1 MTRVGINGFG
11 RIGRLAVRALR
22 HHPELQLVHINEI
35 SGGAET
41 AAHLLPKN
49 LKMNVIEALSSVS
62 NYDGVHRP
70 IPEECF
76 YAMMNDTSVN

>member
-35 SGGAET
+35 SGGA
-41 AAHLLPKN
+41 
-49 LKMNVIEALSSVS
+49 
-62 NYDGVHRP
+62 
-70 IPEECF
+70 
-76 YAMMNDTSVN
+76 